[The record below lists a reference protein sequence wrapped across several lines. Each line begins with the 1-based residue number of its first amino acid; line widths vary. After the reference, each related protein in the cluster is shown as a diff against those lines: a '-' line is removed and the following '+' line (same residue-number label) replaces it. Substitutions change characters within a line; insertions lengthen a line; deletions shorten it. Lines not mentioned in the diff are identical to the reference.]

1 MLFRSSDQAVRSRF
15 GSRISSRMAA
25 EAGTLP
31 EDVGSL
37 YACMVDS
44 VIQPGSQVVFTFTVR
59 PTEVLHGAQGAVVA
73 FTGEGIDDDMS
84 NNIADFTVDAAK
96 ATTTPVTTTPTATAP
111 ASASATP
118 SATASAP
125 ATTSAAATTSPAATG
140 ALAETGGGDD
150 TSPMLFFGI
159 GAIALGVAAV
169 LLTRRRRTGSHG

>member
-1 MLFRSSDQAVRSRF
+1 
-15 GSRISSRMAA
+15 MAA

-111 ASASATP
+111 ASASATSSATP